1 MRSEHGHGELPE
13 GRHLHGLPEERW
25 VRFRQAVFEC
35 DSKTGDAVGGLRR
48 GWRRRPEGIVAKL
61 LAKHEQMLM
70 VAEAL
75 EVRDEQQ
82 PAQVHVGND
91 LGDRPA
97 TVRIM
102 SAEIEQAKL
111 ALRERL
117 RAARKKMSAA
127 EQQLASAE
135 LCARLQEQG
144 VWQQARG
151 VLLFWPLPDEPDVR
165 ALLTV
170 ALATGKLGALPRF
183 DAASG
188 EYGAARVTDPVRD
201 LTAGRFGVSEPAGHC
216 PQVQL
221 NHLDFVLVPGVAFDF
236 AGGRLGRGKGYY
248 DRLLALVP
256 GMKCGAAFDAQVVAA
271 VPREP
276 HDVQLNCILTPTRWH
291 PVVRPR
297 QV

>member
-1 MRSEHGHGELPE
+1 
-13 GRHLHGLPEERW
+13 
-25 VRFRQAVFEC
+25 
-35 DSKTGDAVGGLRR
+35 
-48 GWRRRPEGIVAKL
+48 
-61 LAKHEQMLM
+61 
-70 VAEAL
+70 
-75 EVRDEQQ
+75 
-82 PAQVHVGND
+82 
-91 LGDRPA
+91 
-97 TVRIM
+97 M

-111 ALRERL
+111 ALREQL
-117 RAARKKMSAA
+117 RTDARKISAA
-127 EQQLASAE
+127 ERQLASAE
-135 LCARLQEQG
+135 LCARLQDQT

-165 ALLTV
+165 P
-170 ALATGKLGALPRF
+170 LATAGLTAGKLVALPRF
-183 DAASG
+183 DAVPG
-188 EYGAARVTDPVRD
+188 EYGAARITDPARD
-201 LTAGRFGVSEPAGHC
+201 LMTGRFGVSEPAAHC